1 MVRLVHYSDIENVF
15 DAPERAA
22 RLAGQIR
29 ALSGPDAAVVA
40 TGDTTAPGVL
50 SLVATGRQ
58 IHDFYAA
65 TDTALDTFGNHEFDY
80 GPDALRGLV
89 ADASA
94 TFVSANVRDENGEP
108 FGRDEGVVPWTVREI
123 DGATIG
129 FVGVTDPAT
138 DSLNPMAAELAFDDP
153 VTAAGDALDEMR
165 AAVAERGDGTDDEG
179 SLDDEDDEGSLDDG
193 ARATDDA
200 DSLDHA
206 VVLSHLGAGDDDLA
220 RTLDVDAILGGH
232 IHSRRNEVIAGTRL
246 VRPGVNGETVVEIA
260 FDGSHSDD
268 GNADGNTRDSAP
280 TATLYEPIGA
290 EPVPGLAD
298 ALAKRMAAADLGEVV
313 DEVNGPIERTGA
325 VVHGGECR
333 IGNFVADAF
342 RWALDADVGLSNAG
356 GLRQGDPFAGEV
368 TKADLISLIPFE
380 EPVTLASVTGAE
392 LHDVFREMAAPDV
405 DFGEDDWWHGHVS
418 NAEVVWDAD
427 TELIAEATV
436 GGEPIDPDA
445 RYTVAV
451 SEYLLH
457 SEHEFPT
464 LAQRHRIDEADI
476 QYEVLAAYAREHGI
490 ATEIEGRIEIRNRA
504 STATERR

>member
-22 RLAGQIR
+22 RLAGRIR

-58 IHDFYAA
+58 VIDFYEA
-65 TDTALDTFGNHEFDY
+65 TQTELDTFGNHEFDY

-89 ADASA
+89 ADAPA
-94 TFVSANVRDENGEP
+94 TFVSANVRDEAGEP
-108 FGRDEGVVPWTVREI
+108 FGRDEGVVPWATREVGGETV
-123 DGATIG
+123 G

-138 DSLNPMAAELAFDDP
+138 DSLNPMATDLSFDDP
-153 VTAAGDALDEMR
+153 AAAVREGLAEMR
-165 AAVAERGDGTDDEG
+165 TAVAAEG
-179 SLDDEDDEGSLDDG
+179 KPLD
-193 ARATDDA
+193 RA
-200 DSLDHA
+200 
-206 VVLSHLGAGDDDLA
+206 VILSHLGAGDDDLA
-220 RTLDVDAILGGH
+220 RELDVDAILGGH
-232 IHSRRNEVIAGTRL
+232 VHSRRNEVVADTLL
-246 VRPGVNGETVVEIA
+246 VRPGVNGEAVAEVDLGPAT
-260 FDGSHSDD
+260 
-268 GNADGNTRDSAP
+268 P
-280 TATLYEPIGA
+280 TATLHEPDGA
-290 EPVPGLAD
+290 DPAPGLAD
-298 ALAKRMAAADLGEVV
+298 ALAERMAAADLDETVDVV
-313 DEVNGPIERTGA
+313 DEPIERTGD

-333 IGNFVADAF
+333 VGNFVADAF

-356 GLRQGDPFAGEV
+356 GLRQGDAFAGDV

-380 EPVTLASVTGAE
+380 EPVALASVTGAE

-405 DFGEDDWWHGHVS
+405 DFGEEDWWHGHVS
-418 NAEVVWDAD
+418 NVRVVWDDEA
-427 TELIAEATV
+427 ELILEATV

-457 SEHEFPT
+457 SEHEYPT

-476 QYEVLAAYAREHGI
+476 QYEVLADYARERGI
-490 ATEIEGRIEIRNRA
+490 DPEIEGRIEIRNRA
-504 STATERR
+504 AAADDD